1 MQSKTGNSS
10 AEPYTAAMPGGRPA
24 TKPAP
29 KFGSRL
35 AALRIERGLSQSELA
50 HKLETTRSAIVYYE
64 RAAQNPSAEFI
75 EKAAAFFGVSFD
87 NLLGEVAVKAKAK
100 PGPTSELQQLTEELG
115 RLPRAQQKMVAQML
129 RGVIAQAKSAA

>member
-1 MQSKTGNSS
+1 M
-10 AEPYTAAMPGGRPA
+10 PYTPHMPGGRPA

-35 AALRIERGLSQSELA
+35 AALRSERGLSQSELA
-50 HKLETTRSAIVYYE
+50 DALHTTRGAINHYE
-64 RAAQNPSAEFI
+64 RAAKNPSADFI
-75 EKAAAFFGVSFD
+75 QKVADYFGVTAND
-87 NLLGEVAVKAKAK
+87 LLGVTPIKAKAK

-129 RGVIAQAKSAA
+129 RGVIAQAKAA